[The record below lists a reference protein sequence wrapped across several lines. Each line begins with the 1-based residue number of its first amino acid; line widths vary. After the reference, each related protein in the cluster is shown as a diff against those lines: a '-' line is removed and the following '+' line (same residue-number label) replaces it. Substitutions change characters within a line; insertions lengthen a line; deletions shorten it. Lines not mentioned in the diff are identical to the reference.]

1 MKIAVK
7 RDLAAI
13 AISARPKQSFSQYGL
28 TLIVLWIGAMKF
40 TAYEAEGIR
49 PLAENSPWMS
59 WLVAALDIR
68 AFSEVSRFVKEL

>member
-1 MKIAVK
+1 
-7 RDLAAI
+7 
-13 AISARPKQSFSQYGL
+13 
-28 TLIVLWIGAMKF
+28 MKF

-49 PLAENSPWMS
+49 PLAENSLWMS